1 VGKHLVLVGGG
12 HAHLPTLIGLR
23 EFVERGHRVT
33 LISPS
38 AYHYYSGM
46 GPGLLGGLYQ
56 PEEIRFHVRRMAEDR
71 GAAFLADSVIR
82 IDPGA
87 RRLFLASGGVVPYD
101 LVSFNIGSEVAAE
114 GVIAPAQT
122 DVFPVKPIVNLIAGR
137 REILSLRAARAPRFV
152 IGGGGPAGLE
162 VAGNLWRLT
171 RDPARRSRITIL
183 AGVEWLPRASAKVR
197 RLARRS
203 LKERG
208 IELVEGSRVRSM
220 KDGRATLANGGSYS
234 YDLAFAAFGVRPPNL
249 FRDSGIPTGDDG
261 ALLVHTTLRS
271 VAHPEIFGGGDCIR
285 LSERPLDRVGVY
297 AVRQGP
303 VLRHN
308 LLSALDAAELRPFRG
323 KGRYLL
329 IFDLG
334 DGTAIWWK
342 GKWVWSG
349 RLALWLKQ
357 LIDRRFM
364 GAYQVS
370 GEMKEMTG
378 AGDPE
383 VSVEGRS
390 GREGV
395 G

>member
-1 VGKHLVLVGGG
+1 
-12 HAHLPTLIGLR
+12 
-23 EFVERGHRVT
+23 
-33 LISPS
+33 
-38 AYHYYSGM
+38 
-46 GPGLLGGLYQ
+46 
-56 PEEIRFHVRRMAEDR
+56 
-71 GAAFLADSVIR
+71 LADSVIR

-114 GVIAPAQT
+114 GVIASAQT
-122 DVFPVKPIVNLIAGR
+122 DVFPVKPIVNLITGR
-137 REILSLRAARAPRFV
+137 REILRLRASGATRFV
-152 IGGGGPAGLE
+152 VGGGGPAGLE
-162 VAGNLWRLT
+162 VAGNLWRST
-171 RDPARRSRITIL
+171 RDPGGRSRITIL
-183 AGVEWLPRASAKVR
+183 AGPEWLPRAPAKVR

-203 LKERG
+203 LEERR

-220 KDGRATLANGGSYS
+220 KDGRATLTDGGSYS

-249 FRDSGIPTGDDG
+249 FRESGIPSGDDG
-261 ALLVHTTLRS
+261 ALLVHATLQS
-271 VAHPEIFGGGDCIR
+271 VAHPEMFGGGDCVCI
-285 LSERPLDRVGVY
+285 SERPLDRVGVY

-303 VLRHN
+303 VLRQN
-308 LLSALDAAELRPFRG
+308 LLSALGGGEIRPFRG
-323 KGRYLL
+323 GGGYLL
-329 IFDLG
+329 IFNLG

-370 GEMKEMTG
+370 GEMKETAG